1 MDGLRSIIDINSHSA
16 MDVGQLREGTRHIQG
31 SKAEFQGRTRGE
43 EVDTVGRWPPL
54 VDADWHAFCQA
65 IYKGIGGSERSEL
78 YEQELRRRVKV
89 KKRKP
94 FGQ

>member
-1 MDGLRSIIDINSHSA
+1 MTLRA
-16 MDVGQLREGTRHIQG
+16 
-31 SKAEFQGRTRGE
+31 E
-43 EVDTVGRWPPL
+43 EVDTVKARINIDHVESGRWPPL

-78 YEQELRRRVKV
+78 YEHYREMSKATGAKKPCESQRARALLGNEGEV